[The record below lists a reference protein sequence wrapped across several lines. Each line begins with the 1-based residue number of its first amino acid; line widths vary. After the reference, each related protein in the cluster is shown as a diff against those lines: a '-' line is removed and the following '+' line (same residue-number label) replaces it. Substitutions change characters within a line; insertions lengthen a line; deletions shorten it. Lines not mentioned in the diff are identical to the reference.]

1 MVEDTHNKTYTEL
14 STYMKT
20 LYPALNCG
28 TEYEIESNLPYL
40 YFYQMDAPTK
50 DTTLSNTE
58 ESVMV
63 SYQIEIYTNTGMNDA
78 RKMSND
84 VRSYM
89 IAQGFKCRTFRPIQS
104 PSNVSRFVAR
114 YERLEV

>member
-14 STYMKT
+14 STYMQAI
-20 LYPALNCG
+20 YPYLNCG
-28 TEYEIESNLPYL
+28 TEYETEDDLPYL
-40 YFYQMDAPTK
+40 YFYQIDATTK

-58 ESVMV
+58 ESVNV
-63 SYQIEIYTNTGMNDA
+63 AYQIEIYTNSGMNDA
-78 RKMSND
+78 RSIAND
-84 VRSYM
+84 VRNYM
-89 IAQGFKCRTFRPIQS
+89 IGQGFMCRTFRPIQS